1 MKNRRVRARTKV
13 ELALI
18 VSLFVGISAN
28 SVFGT
33 VTITDVNATTDESDL
48 EINFL
53 GNWIRVNNITIDEN
67 ISVDNLTVS
76 GDTRIGDTYVD
87 GTIVMGA
94 DGFLVSPTT
103 GGGSIRLNIT
113 QGGDI
118 FTAGIWTN
126 DGDIRQSGEY
136 WLYNTIGLLYPR
148 VHMSSTGIEVYDGT
162 VAETVVVNL
171 TNTGDGTFTGNVT
184 AENVFLPAFVFAHT
198 NNTIQV
204 AVAGT
209 WYNVTFNEEAASPK
223 LRITHT
229 HDDDT
234 NTTFTIVDSGYYD
247 IHYAM
252 SFSDSQA
259 TPSNHIV
266 MRVVRNGVEIIGSL
280 LEEDSTKQ
288 YSDFTISNGPI
299 IYLNDGDEIQFQF
312 ASDATTVS
320 LTSHRTYGEHHDTA
334 VVKIKRIA

>member
-1 MKNRRVRARTKV
+1 MKNRRIRARTKV

-18 VSLFVGISAN
+18 VSLFIGISAN

-33 VTITDVNATTDESDL
+33 VTITDVNTTTDESDL

-53 GNWIRVNNITIDEN
+53 GNWIRVNNIAIDEN

-87 GTIVMGA
+87 GTIVMGS
-94 DGFLVSPTT
+94 DGFLVSPTSD
-103 GGGSIRLNIT
+103 GGSIRLNIT

-118 FTAGIWTN
+118 YTAGIWTN
-126 DGDIRQSGEY
+126 DGNIRQSGEY
-136 WLYNTIGLLYPR
+136 WLYNTIGLLYPY
-148 VHMSSTGIEVYDGT
+148 VHMSSSGIQVYDGT
-162 VAETVVVNL
+162 VAENVVINL
-171 TNTGDGTFTGNVT
+171 TNDGDIVATGNIT
-184 AENVFLPAFVFAHT
+184 ADNAFLPSFVFAHT
-198 NNTIQV
+198 NNTIPV

-209 WYNVTFNEEAASPK
+209 WYNVTFDEEAASPK

-229 HDDDT
+229 HSDDT
-234 NTTFTIVDSGYYD
+234 NTTFTIIDPGYYN

-266 MRVVRNGVEIIGSL
+266 MRVVKNDVEIAGSL

-299 IYLNDGDEIQFQF
+299 AYLTVGDEIQFQF
-312 ASDATTVS
+312 TSDATTVS
-320 LTSHRTYGEHHDTA
+320 LTAHRTYGDHHDTA
-334 VVKIKRIA
+334 VVKIVRIA